1 MIMLLKNLNNKKIL
15 LASKSPRR
23 KQLMEDAGFVFDVIH
38 SKEVKEDIPD
48 KITNKKAAVYLAELK
63 ANAYK
68 DQLSYNTVLIAAD
81 TIVCLNNKIL
91 GKPKDHDDAFQMIR
105 SLSGKKHKVITGVSI
120 NSIDKSISFSS
131 STDVY
136 FKEISDEEINYYIK
150 KFKPFD
156 KAGAYGIQEW
166 IGLTSIEK
174 IKGSYFNVMGL
185 PIQKVYETLKDF

>member
-1 MIMLLKNLNNKKIL
+1 MKNISNKKLL

-23 KQLMEDAGFVFDVIH
+23 KQLMEDAGFEFEIIN
-38 SKEVKEDIPD
+38 SKKLTEKIP
-48 KITNKKAAVYLAELK
+48 KHISNEEAAVYLAEYK

-68 DQLSYNTVLIAAD
+68 DQISENTVLITAD

-91 GKPKDHDDAFQMIR
+91 GKPKDHEEAFQMIR
-105 SLSGKKHKVITGVSI
+105 SLSGKKHKVITGVTIISA
-120 NSIDKSISFSS
+120 DKSISFSS

-136 FKEISDEEINYYIK
+136 FKEMSDEEINYYINNY
-150 KFKPFD
+150 KPFD

-166 IGLTSIEK
+166 IGLTCIEK

-185 PIQKVYETLKDF
+185 PIQKVCEALKEF